1 MGDQQGT
8 SSANGMPIGDV
19 AALSRSVAEIGERT
33 HRLLVEWL
41 TANGYTVAGSAITDP
56 MGFATSF
63 LDLAT
68 SMIAAPGRILH
79 AQGSL
84 WGDFMALWQNTAL
97 RMMGWPTAPIALPDA
112 GDRRFAD
119 SAWKDHDVFSYILQS
134 YLLTS
139 RWLQRH
145 FREVEGLDPQTR
157 ERVEFYTQQFVN
169 ALSPSNFAFSNPEVI
184 RATIESCGEN
194 LLSGLRNLLVDLS
207 GGYGPPTGPRATDE
221 SFEVGVNIAATPGK
235 VVYRNQLME
244 LIQYAPTTETVISR
258 PLLFVPAWINKYYL
272 IDLREHDSWV
282 RWAVDQGHTVFVL
295 SWVNPDDG
303 LAGKSFDE
311 YVLQGPIAALDA
323 ITRGIGER
331 QVNAIGYCIGG
342 TLLAATLAL
351 LARRRDRRVATA
363 TFLSTMLDFSEPG
376 NLGVY
381 IDDAT
386 ITLFE
391 DLMSE
396 FGFADTRQ
404 LVSTFTL
411 LRENDLIWSFV
422 VNNYLLGRDPFPF
435 DLLYWNSDT
444 TRMPRELHR
453 FYLQNF
459 FQRNQLV
466 EPGGIRVDGEPIDL
480 REVSIPCYFLA
491 AREDHIAPWQSI
503 FKGMQAFGGPT
514 RFTLTTSGHVTGVIN
529 PLSSGKHL
537 HWTSR
542 ERPGA
547 DPGYWLATARKRH
560 GSWWPHWDAWVKRR
574 SGVSRVAARQPGA
587 GLEILADAP
596 GAYVRMTA

>member
-1 MGDQQGT
+1 MSDQQGT
-8 SSANGMPIGDV
+8 SSSKGLPASD
-19 AALSRSVAEIGERT
+19 AATLSRSVAEIGERT
-33 HRLLVEWL
+33 HRLLVDWL
-41 TANGYTVAGSAITDP
+41 TTNGYTVAESAITDP
-56 MGFATSF
+56 MGFASSF
-63 LDLAT
+63 LELAT
-68 SMIAAPGRILH
+68 SMIAAPGRILR
-79 AQGSL
+79 AQRSL
-84 WGDFMALWQNTAL
+84 WGDFMALWQSSAL

-119 SAWKDHDVFSYILQS
+119 SAWEDSDVFSYILQS

-194 LLSGLRNLLVDLS
+194 LVSGLRNLLVDLTS
-207 GGYGPPTGPRATDE
+207 TYGPLARSRAGDE
-221 SFEVGVNIAATPGK
+221 PFEVGVTIAATPGK
-235 VVYRNQLME
+235 IVYRNELME
-244 LIQYAPTTETVISR
+244 LIQYAPTTETVLSR

-272 IDLREHDSWV
+272 VDLREHDSWV
-282 RWAVDQGHTVFVL
+282 RWVVDQGHTVFVV
-295 SWVNPDDG
+295 SWVNPDNG
-303 LAGKSFDE
+303 LAEKSFDD
-311 YVLQGPIAALDA
+311 YVLQGPVAALDA
-323 ITRGIGER
+323 ITRATGAR
-331 QVNAIGYCIGG
+331 QVNVVGYCIGG

-351 LARRRDRRVATA
+351 LARRRDTRVHSAS
-363 TFLSTMLDFSEPG
+363 FLVTLLDFSEPG
-376 NLGVY
+376 DLGAY
-381 IDDAT
+381 IDEAT
-386 ITLFE
+386 LTLLE
-391 DLMSE
+391 DVMSE

-404 LVSTFTL
+404 LASTFNL

-453 FYLQNF
+453 FHLQYF
-459 FQRNQLV
+459 FQRNQLI
-466 EPGGIRVDGEPIDL
+466 EPGGIHIDGEPIDL
-480 REVSIPCYFLA
+480 RDVRVPCYFLA

-503 FKGMQAFGGPT
+503 YKGMQVFRGST

-529 PLSSGKHL
+529 PPSAGKHMY
-537 HWTSR
+537 WTTR
-542 ERPGA
+542 GRLPT
-547 DPGYWLATARKRH
+547 DPEYWLAVALRRH
-560 GSWWPHWDAWVKRR
+560 GSWWPHWDAWIKRR
-574 SGVSRVAARQPGA
+574 SGADRVPARQPGD

-596 GAYVRMTA
+596 GTYVRM